1 MSELVKCATCKT
13 EKPFSEMQTCMHADR
28 EYSVCDMACMI
39 KFYKGEIKPDFV
51 ITPDLEEMVKLGMN
65 PKEYDL
71 YKENIELAKQ
81 LAKAN
86 QRVKELKRGVLE
98 EIENRDNREEWL
110 DKLSGEIARYFGV
123 DIGEHS
129 SANNPWMEAFE
140 AIPEDTLNKFALEQ
154 RQEAVEEYKKS
165 DEFCKLLDSHFNS
178 GKVYGHN
185 EYYEQ
190 LRKEQEHG

>member
-28 EYSVCDMACMI
+28 ELSVCDMTCMI

-86 QRVKELKRGVLE
+86 ERVAIYKRGINKA
-98 EIENRDNREEWL
+98 IEAIERE
-110 DKLSGEIARYFGV
+110 D
-123 DIGEHS
+123 DS
-129 SANNPWMEAFE
+129 SAYD
-140 AIPEDTLNKFALEQ
+140 AISHLESAL
-154 RQEAVEEYKKS
+154 
-165 DEFCKLLDSHFNS
+165 
-178 GKVYGHN
+178 
-185 EYYEQ
+185 Q
-190 LRKEQEHG
+190 LRKEQTND